1 MKKLVT
7 SLFLLFATICIYAQ
21 GFPEIST
28 DNNVRW
34 YIIKF
39 LNGGNALTAEKANEQ
54 ITTSSVTESDAQI
67 WKITGN
73 ATNGYT
79 FTNKKG
85 YSLYV
90 NSAVKNQMVY
100 ASNTSSGINK
110 FSINKTGNSSF
121 SDGYEIQPKENSN
134 ISMNL
139 WGGPQENRGVG
150 LWDKNDQ
157 NNPVEFV
164 EVNNS
169 VGDVGGTTSDGL
181 TWSYNT
187 QTKELTISG
196 SGDMHD
202 YGTSDSHQWDMYE
215 KEIEKITIKQG
226 VTSIGEHAFSGCI
239 AVQEV
244 YIPNTVRTI
253 NQLAF
258 YRCYNLTKV
267 YIPEGVTRIDD
278 NAFSSLVS
286 LSEINLPKSLTF
298 LGQNVFNFDAPIF
311 KNINDGFVYFDN
323 WLIGYK
329 GDKNT
334 IPNNSEISIKEGCV
348 GICKNAF
355 IYTSLSK
362 LTVPSSLKYTCF
374 YSFYDCECD
383 VAYIN
388 CNIDENCDFYA
399 NKFNEIVFGN
409 NVRYIETDISG
420 ISLEKVTI
428 GDNVEIIGHNAFSY
442 STALKSI
449 KMGKSVKI
457 IGDGAFANCTSLRSI
472 ELPQGL
478 DSIGTQAFLSCTAL
492 EKLSIPS
499 SVTKLGQQIVLNN
512 TCPLYI
518 NCDIPENGRTN
529 IFCCNAEKIVLGNNI
544 RNICSWAFY
553 SCTKLKAIDIPNSIT
568 YIGDYAFGGCTS
580 LENIKLSNNLQTI
593 GEYVFISSPI
603 KELVLP
609 KSLKNIAPYA
619 FTNISPETI
628 YVNCNLP
635 DRDSYASGIFWG
647 CNASR
652 FVIGEDVTNIGD
664 NSFYYCAKIKSID
677 IPNSVKRLGDKA
689 FSYCENLSEIKF
701 GNGIETIGNNAFEGC
716 NKIQKV
722 TITDVNK
729 WCNVDFY
736 NELSNPTSFS
746 NGLYINDELLTSLQ
760 LREGVK
766 IIKPYTF
773 YNCRDIVDI
782 NIPSS
787 VTEICD
793 YSFEGCRGLRNI
805 YLNCSIPPILGYD
818 AFYNTTV
825 ENRGTL
831 YVPAGTKS
839 LYSETDVWNYFRNI
853 VEQEG
858 TGIDRLYSN
867 NGIKYVG
874 DILVLKNIPV
884 GAKVE
889 IYNLNGILLNKFRFD
904 SDKEISLPT
913 EERVVMVKIGNNPTI
928 KIMKM

>member
-21 GFPEIST
+21 WFPEIST

-39 LNGGNALTAEKANEQ
+39 LNSGNALTAEKANEQ

-67 WKITGN
+67 
-73 ATNGYT
+73 
-79 FTNKKG
+79 
-85 YSLYV
+85 
-90 NSAVKNQMVY
+90 
-100 ASNTSSGINK
+100 
-110 FSINKTGNSSF
+110 
-121 SDGYEIQPKENSN
+121 
-134 ISMNL
+134 
-139 WGGPQENRGVG
+139 
-150 LWDKNDQ
+150 
-157 NNPVEFV
+157 
-164 EVNNS
+164 NS

-202 YGTSDSHQWDMYE
+202 YGTSDNHQWDMYK

-226 VTSIGEHAFSGCI
+226 VTSIGEFAFSDCI

-253 NQLAF
+253 NQFAF
-258 YRCYNLTKV
+258 YRCSNLTKV

-278 NAFSSLVS
+278 YAFSSLVS

-298 LGQNVFNFDAPIF
+298 LGKEVFNFDAPIF

-348 GICKNAF
+348 GICKYAF
-355 IYTSLSK
+355 GFTSLSK

-409 NVRYIETDISG
+409 NVRYIETHISG

-428 GDNVEIIGHNAFSY
+428 GDNVEIIGHNAFY

-518 NCDIPENGRTN
+518 NCDIPENGRTY

-635 DRDSYASGIFWG
+635 NRDSHTSGIFLG

-664 NSFYYCAKIKSID
+664 YSFYYCAKIKSID

-760 LREGVK
+760 LREWVK

-805 YLNCSIPPILGYD
+805 YLNCSIPPILGYN